1 MIYRPERES
10 GADEYGLKPA
20 AGEAPKEYGLDS
32 CKLGIAQ
39 IRLESTTHKEPNIR
53 HGLLYTSI

>member
-1 MIYRPERES
+1 MLYRPDRES

-39 IRLESTTHKEPNIR
+39 IRLQAATQKKTEH
-53 HGLLYTSI
+53 